1 MDYVQGEE
9 LHKVI
14 KQLDFPTLISAI
26 QKVENNLQQ
35 LSTEK
40 VIFQD
45 LNQGGIMW
53 DKEKSCVKI
62 IDTDFFEKNE
72 NINEEQCYTAN
83 ITSFNSMIE
92 MELGMIN
99 GQGTKL
105 SEYLQS
111 NPEFSQL
118 YTKYMIYSLNGKN
131 MSVTELINKAVEIF
145 ERDFGTKVDSIEKMQ
160 ELIGE
165 RTESKES
172 DIVEDVP
179 IFEPPKEE
187 QNKLGI
193 KQKIANFLANK
204 SLLRKI
210 PIIDK
215 FVTREQRLLPEAIG
229 QEQKEDTRTGHS
241 KFVDEVSENGKLKNI
256 FLGQPVNNVEI
267 KMAKQ
272 RNRELH
278 SMANKTKLEQ
288 MRRKKDG
295 KSWDDDL

>member
-1 MDYVQGEE
+1 MPVFFAQSSLFGK
-9 LHKVI
+9 KVS
-14 KQLDFPTLISAI
+14 K
-26 QKVENNLQQ
+26 NYN
-35 LSTEK
+35 
-40 VIFQD
+40 
-45 LNQGGIMW
+45 
-53 DKEKSCVKI
+53 
-62 IDTDFFEKNE
+62 FFEKNE
-72 NINEEQCYTAN
+72 SISEEQCYSAN
-83 ITSFNSMIE
+83 IASFNSIIE
-92 MELGMIN
+92 MELGIIN

-111 NPEFSQL
+111 NPEFSKL

-229 QEQKEDTRTGHS
+229 QEKKEDTRTGHS